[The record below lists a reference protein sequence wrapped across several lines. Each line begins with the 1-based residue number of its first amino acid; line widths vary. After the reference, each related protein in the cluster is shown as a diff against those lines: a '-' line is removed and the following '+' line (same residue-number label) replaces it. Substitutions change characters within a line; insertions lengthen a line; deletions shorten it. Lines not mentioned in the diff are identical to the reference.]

1 MPLLV
6 SRPAI
11 FPAVRYRNS
20 TGSGTSP
27 CRRPL
32 QLLAALSASRI
43 SHTCMCRARYLGR
56 QLLRWDCLKR
66 PQNCSLKCG
75 MARMRTSS
83 RHRKCARQKIR
94 RPLGSN
100 HSSVRSSLLRIC
112 RLPENTFQ
120 RKCTQVPINAESE
133 KNREKA
139 HVRFCDLPRLTAR
152 VRGSAPSLNS
162 YFAIQVTQS
171 DAVRSVQTAALLA
184 HSSEQGLRVAQS
196 EPRFSSHGEHGFP
209 RVFPLQQRVRERHKW
224 QSSLSKQT
232 SGVSDETSVLLL
244 CEGFRTTCALP
255 NNLFQSL
262 QGAIIH

>member
-171 DAVRSVQTAALLA
+171 DAVSFGVFQYVNLFIRNSFFIGFYRQDVGFIKAYLIIGSKGCKLLA
-184 HSSEQGLRVAQS
+184 VIN
-196 EPRFSSHGEHGFP
+196 FFP
-209 RVFPLQQRVRERHKW
+209 KGQR
-224 QSSLSKQT
+224 
-232 SGVSDETSVLLL
+232 
-244 CEGFRTTCALP
+244 
-255 NNLFQSL
+255 
-262 QGAIIH
+262 